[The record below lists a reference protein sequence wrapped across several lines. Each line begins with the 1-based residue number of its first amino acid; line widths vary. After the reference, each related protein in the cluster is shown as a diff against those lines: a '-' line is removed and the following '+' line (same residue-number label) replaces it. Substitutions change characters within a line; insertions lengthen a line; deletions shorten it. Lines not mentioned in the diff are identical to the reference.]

1 MLGTLLSSA
10 LAGLLALNPFI
21 SPADH
26 IPDIASGS
34 TASDVAAASPAK
46 ETSEAA
52 EATEDIDPGFF
63 IHGGQLAVNRA
74 VFEEEQAAGH
84 KLLTVS
90 FTGDHSVTLQQAET
104 FDYEKDA
111 AAFDRIVEVL
121 KINGYDQIAMMAPP
135 LVAE

>member
-1 MLGTLLSSA
+1 MLDTLLSSA
-10 LAGLLALNPFI
+10 LSGLLALNPFI

-34 TASDVAAASPAK
+34 TGSDVASTSRAK
-46 ETSEAA
+46 EEAKG
-52 EATEDIDPGFF
+52 DVDPGFF

-74 VFEEEQAAGH
+74 VFQEEQAAGH

-90 FTGDHSVTLQQAET
+90 FTGDHSATIQQAET
-104 FDYEKDA
+104 FDYDKDSA
-111 AAFDRIVEVL
+111 ALDRIMEVL
-121 KINGYDQIAMMAPP
+121 KINGYDQVSMTAPP